1 MRFKKELW
9 HMCLVYYRK
18 CCNKICNGAMAY
30 VSSILQEVL

>member
-1 MRFKKELW
+1 MRLVMELW

-18 CCNKICNGAMAY
+18 CCNKICNGAMEQ